1 MAETENIYDIWWWV
15 SKVIASCKNINH
27 INSAE
32 RLIQNFW
39 IMFNDTQLTSKLQAE
54 LDYKIEQLINKIN
67 VNES

>member
-15 SKVIASCKNINH
+15 SKVITSCKNINH

-39 IMFNDTQLTSKLQAE
+39 IMFNDAQLTSKLQEE